1 MNRPVLLFLVWLI
14 GGLLASGIAR
24 AECGGTTQCI
34 GVGATETDAQA
45 AHHGGP
51 PTFTLA
57 FGNQSATTVSA
68 AQTIFVAAVTGPVG
82 TMATLGPITI
92 SGADASQFSV
102 TGGTCST
109 TNGPVQGGASCTIT
123 VAFNPSSVGAKTALL
138 TVPLNPPSF
147 AGAITERTVTLAG
160 TGTPSPVAPGVSAAT
175 LSVQVNASASLDL
188 APFITGTAT
197 GVTIAAQ
204 PSRGSVTVSGT
215 SVTYRPVANYFGPDS
230 LSESAFSAAGASP
243 PAVVTVTVA
252 GRPDPGQ
259 DAAVRG
265 LAGAQANAAVRFTR
279 SQIVNIQGRMERL
292 HRGSRGG
299 PASAGRF
306 SSPTPSAY
314 GQVGAAGGPS
324 RLAGSDD
331 RGIALAMLG
340 TTDLHAR
347 LHATMPSMN
356 LAGADTGLPD
366 LPGVSRTSTDQR
378 LGYGLLAAAQSAG
391 SSSLNLSG
399 LGDAGVFST
408 GAMDIWVGGNIR
420 FGTRESTNGGGAL
433 PFSSDGITVGADR
446 HINDQLALGIAV
458 GHGRD
463 RANIGADGSRSEGR
477 SSTVALYGSYRP
489 SSRTYVDAAAGYG
502 RLESDT
508 RRYVALANDFAVADR
523 RGHQL
528 FGSVSAGYEY
538 RESAYSWSPYGRLD
552 FGRAR
557 LNEAAETGAGA
568 NALRYGK
575 DKVTHKQLSLGIR
588 ADGVRRTGYGW
599 MLPRVRGEIQ
609 HDYSGAQEA
618 SVSFA
623 DLLNGPTYN
632 VSTPVTH
639 RNSLLFGVGSDFL
652 LGNGLRLVLD
662 YQTQRSRGQN
672 KSQGLGLTLVK
683 SLDGKGL
690 EPVLEAS
697 APAESTPLNLN
708 VEAGYSHD
716 NNVARAG
723 DIGDVLSDSSFGLTV
738 SKSMTM
744 PLGSNTRLVG
754 NASLGGEKFKNF
766 HGLGRTKA
774 DAQVEWQ
781 YRSTGDLE
789 VPIYGVF
796 MRLGWDE
803 YESDLRDG
811 YRHSVG
817 VSLRRFLS
825 DRIHL
830 FSALAR
836 NGRNAKR
843 DVFDTWDYSAR
854 LNLDFELDNRSTVY
868 LAGEYRRGD
877 LVSSGRASD
886 ALRSLAKAFALDDA
900 FADRQMSAYRIKG
913 ASVLTT
919 LGYNLPLGS
928 KDSLDL
934 SWRRI
939 RSKSLHAPDTAGYAL
954 GTGPAA
960 TPRYGTNQY
969 SINYLL
975 SY

>member
-1 MNRPVLLFLVWLI
+1 LLLLLWLLAA
-14 GGLLASGIAR
+14 LLASGVAR
-24 AECGGTTQCI
+24 AECGGSTQCI
-34 GVGATETDAQA
+34 GVGATDADAQA

-57 FGNQSATTVSA
+57 FGNHSATTVSA
-68 AQTIFVAAVTGPVG
+68 SQTVFVAAVTGPAG
-82 TMATLGPITI
+82 TMATLGALTI
-92 SGADASQFSV
+92 SGADATQFSI

-109 TNGPVQGGASCTIT
+109 TNGPVQGGSGCTIT

-147 AGAITERTVTLAG
+147 PGAITERTVTLTG
-160 TGTPSPVAPGVSAAT
+160 TGTPSAVAPGVSAASM
-175 LSVQVNASASLDL
+175 SVQVNASASLDL
-188 APFITGTAT
+188 APFISGTAT
-197 GVTIAAQ
+197 GVTIATQ

-230 LSESAFSAAGASP
+230 FSYSAFSAAGASP

-259 DAAVRG
+259 DAAVRALVG
-265 LAGAQANAAVRFTR
+265 SQANAAVRFTR
-279 SQIVNIQGRMERL
+279 SQIFNIQGRMERL
-292 HRGSRGG
+292 HRGSRSGPVTSGLFPSSSPSSYG
-299 PASAGRF
+299 PAGS
-306 SSPTPSAY
+306 T
-314 GQVGAAGGPS
+314 GAALATS
-324 RLAGSDD
+324 RLPGQAD
-331 RGIALAMLG
+331 RSIALATLG
-340 TTDLHAR
+340 ATDVHAGLHTTILS
-347 LHATMPSMN
+347 AT
-356 LAGADTGLPD
+356 GAGLPE
-366 LPGVSRTSTDQR
+366 LPGVLRSDADQR
-378 LGYGLLAAAQSAG
+378 LGHGLLAAAQAAG
-391 SSSLNLSG
+391 SSSLNFSG
-399 LGDAGVFST
+399 LGDAGVFSA
-408 GAMDIWVGGNIR
+408 GAMEVWVGGSVR
-420 FGTRESTNGGGAL
+420 FGTREAANGGGAM
-433 PFSSDGITVGADR
+433 PFSTDGITVGADR
-446 HINDQLALGIAV
+446 HINDKLALGIAV

-463 RANIGADGSRSEGR
+463 RTNIGGDGSRSEGR
-477 SSTVALYGSYRP
+477 SSTVSLYGSYRP
-489 SSRTYVDAAAGYG
+489 SSRTYVDAAVGYG

-508 RRYVALANDFAVADR
+508 RRYVGLVNDFAVVDR
-523 RGHQL
+523 RGHQV

-575 DKVTHKQLSLGIR
+575 EHVSHKQLSLGIR

-599 MLPRVRGEIQ
+599 MLPRVRAEIQ

-623 DLLNGPTYN
+623 DVLNGPTYR
-632 VSTPVTH
+632 VSTPITH
-639 RNSLLFGVGSDFL
+639 RNSLIFGVGSDFL
-652 LGNGLRLVLD
+652 LGNGIRLVLD

-672 KSQGLGLTLVK
+672 KSHGIGLTLVK

-697 APAESTPLNLN
+697 TPAESSPLNLN
-708 VEAGYSHD
+708 VEAGYTHD
-716 NNVARAG
+716 DNVARAG
-723 DIGDVLSDSSFGLTV
+723 DIADILSDASFGLTV
-738 SKSMTM
+738 SKNMTM

-754 NASLGGEKFKNF
+754 NASLGGEKFKNYQ
-766 HGLGRTKA
+766 GLGRTKA

-781 YRSTGDLE
+781 YRSAGDLD

-817 VSLRRFLS
+817 VSMRQYLS
-825 DRIHL
+825 DRVHL
-830 FSALAR
+830 FGALAR
-836 NGRNAKR
+836 NGRNAR
-843 DVFDTWDYSAR
+843 SDVFDTWDYSAR
-854 LNLDFELDNRSTVY
+854 LNLDFELSTRSTVY

-877 LVSSGRASD
+877 LVSSGRASS
-886 ALRSLAKAFALDDA
+886 ALRSLAKAWTSDDV
-900 FADRQMSAYRIKG
+900 FADSQMTAYRIKG

-919 LGYNLPLGS
+919 LGYNMPLGPQ
-928 KDSLDL
+928 DSLDL

-939 RSKSLHAPDTAGYAL
+939 RSKSMHAPDTSAPGYAL
-954 GTGPAA
+954 GAGAPA